1 MTKSY
6 WRARDPLP
14 RYPPV
19 SNAAAYDVVVVGAG
33 ITGITAAYLL
43 GREGRRVAL
52 IERRRCADVDTS
64 STSAHLTCVTDTS
77 IGDLVRKFGE
87 DHATAVWDAGLA
99 AINEMDELVRRHRIP
114 CEFQWVPGYLHLPV
128 DVEADTK
135 AADGLRADAELAS
148 RLGFDAT
155 YLDEVPF
162 VRRPGIRFDGQARFS
177 PRPYLRALLTEFQ
190 RQGGDVFEHS
200 EVTEIKA
207 DPMRVCARGHEL
219 KTDDVVVATHNP
231 ATGAAGWVGATL
243 LQTKLSLYT
252 SYVVAAH
259 DESRA
264 IPDALFWDTNTAY
277 RYIRKATRHDH
288 DVIIFGGED
297 HKTGQAEDTR
307 ACERRL
313 SKALLTAVPAAK
325 ITHQWSGQVIE
336 THDGLPLIGY
346 TADHQFAATG
356 FAGNGLTFGTLA
368 AMMARD
374 AILGQANPWR
384 SLFDIHRTHIH

>member
-1 MTKSY
+1 
-6 WRARDPLP
+6 
-14 RYPPV
+14 
-19 SNAAAYDVVVVGAG
+19 
-33 ITGITAAYLL
+33 
-43 GREGRRVAL
+43 
-52 IERRRCADVDTS
+52 
-64 STSAHLTCVTDTS
+64 
-77 IGDLVRKFGE
+77 
-87 DHATAVWDAGLA
+87 
-99 AINEMDELVRRHRIP
+99 
-114 CEFQWVPGYLHLPV
+114 
-128 DVEADTK
+128 
-135 AADGLRADAELAS
+135 LAS

-162 VRRPGIRFDGQARFS
+162 ARRPGIRFDGQARFS

-190 RQGGDVFEHS
+190 RRGGVVFEHS
-200 EVTEIKA
+200 EVTEIKTG
-207 DPMRVCARGHEL
+207 PMRVCARGHEL
-219 KTDDVVVATHNP
+219 KADDVVVATHNP

-264 IPDALFWDTNTAY
+264 VPDALFWDTNTAY

-297 HKTGQAEDTR
+297 HKTGQADDTR

-313 SKALLTAVPAAK
+313 SKALLTALPAAK

-374 AILGQANPWR
+374 AILGLASPWR
-384 SLFDIHRTHIH
+384 SLFDIHRTTIRGLWNYLKENKDYPYYLIRDRFAGAEGRSLRTVPRGQGQVIERDGKKLAVYRHPDGSVAERSAVCTHLGCLVRWNSSEGSWDCPCHGSRFDRDGAVLAGPAETPLAKP